1 MNLRLRLIVAFFV
14 LSVVPLGAVTFYTY
28 ASNAAA
34 LREAAGHEAESL
46 AGDLTQRMQLVTT
59 EISERVEHVM
69 NVQREADGGTA
80 EPAAKTVV
88 AVAPAKPSPRPK
100 PKPTSTPSDA
110 ASAAT
115 ASAQDTVA
123 QALGDVAMLLN
134 NIEVRG
140 MRPPGGG
147 RGPLPPGV
155 PAEARGGSGG
165 PGGPPGFD
173 RGFRGDRNRRADAAG
188 APPAPLPP
196 VSPSAPSATPA
207 PAAVPSPA
215 APPRTPVPPT
225 VAPPAITDA
234 APGPPPDLSPASPP
248 GRTGRRL
255 DRNPER
261 GAAPRTRIPAGG
273 IVDHP
278 PEAVGRA
285 NGVPPGPPPPP
296 GGEGAEKGRIL
307 FDMMPIRREMMEQ
320 LVGSTED
327 WQKLSPEERQKVIG
341 EVNQRML
348 GIVQGIQLGAAEL
361 QKKVSEAQRVA
372 DEKARAAEMAAA
384 SQRTAA
390 IRNRP
395 AGEAAKAARAA
406 TSASVTSAISE
417 STTVGTSGPM
427 RRKIALSGNRL
438 DVTMERD
445 GTVVREANAEVNLPN
460 LLATVFTTTRRARGE
475 VPFAFSK
482 DGRLFTPTDEDRK
495 KIESLGAVVKADA
508 PSGTTV
514 LPDWIVV
521 TTSDPAGSGLKFG
534 IARPVGES
542 LNELRRA
549 GARNAGLGLA
559 CIGLA
564 LIGIVPLSS
573 HLTRNLSKLN
583 DGVHRIAEGDYSARV
598 QVGSNDEIGRLA
610 RAFNQMA
617 EDVERNQHA
626 VVEQERIRR
635 ELELGR
641 QIQHDMLPHGPLRLG
656 LTEIKGVSVPA
667 REVGGDFFN
676 YFALSDGEL
685 ALLVGDVSGK
695 GVGAALLMA
704 NIQASLRTR
713 LALGQNL
720 AAIAREIDLDIEGNT
735 PGPVY
740 ATLFVGMLNP
750 GTRLLRYVNAGHNP
764 QFVLRRD
771 GRLEEMSSSGLPVG
785 LLAGHGYTET
795 RVELEAGDLLFF
807 YTDGCVEAENE
818 KGEMFG
824 AERLEALLRTSAGAE
839 DLLARVESA
848 VKSFRGT
855 AEPFDDATMMV
866 VRVG

>member
-34 LREAAGHEAESL
+34 LREAAGHEAQSL
-46 AGDLTQRMQLVTT
+46 AGDLTQRMQLVTAQ
-59 EISERVEHVM
+59 ISDRVEHLM
-69 NVQREADGGTA
+69 EVQHEADARTTA
-80 EPAAKTVV
+80 PVPRVA
-88 AVAPAKPSPRPK
+88 AVAPIKSATRPKAVSPPPPSAVASIPRP
-100 PKPTSTPSDA
+100 
-110 ASAAT
+110 
-115 ASAQDTVA
+115 AQDSVA
-123 QALGDVAMLLN
+123 QALGEVAMILN

-155 PAEARGGSGG
+155 PADGGPGG

-173 RGFRGDRNRRADAAG
+173 RGSRGDRNRRGDAVG
-188 APPAPLPP
+188 APPAPLSP
-196 VSPSAPSATPA
+196 VPPSAPSATPA

-215 APPRTPVPPT
+215 APPKAPVPPA
-225 VAPPAITDA
+225 VAPPATTDA
-234 APGPPPDLSPASPP
+234 APGVPPEPSAGTPPDR
-248 GRTGRRL
+248 RTGRRF
-255 DRNPER
+255 DRDPDR
-261 GAAPRTRIPAGG
+261 GAPQGSRVFAGG
-273 IVDHP
+273 PGGSP
-278 PEAVGRA
+278 PDAAGHA
-285 NGVPPGPPPPP
+285 GGPPPPP
-296 GGEGAEKGRIL
+296 AADGKDKDRIL
-307 FDMMPIRREMMEQ
+307 FDMMPIRREIIQQ
-320 LVGSTED
+320 LVGSSED

-341 EVNQRML
+341 EVNQRTL
-348 GIVQGIQLGAAEL
+348 GIVQGIQMGAAEL
-361 QKKVSEAQRVA
+361 QKKVSEAQRLA
-372 DEKARAAEMAAA
+372 DEKARAAEAAAA
-384 SQRTAA
+384 SQKAAALRNRAAAEAASVPPAASGTAA
-390 IRNRP
+390 RSDAP
-395 AGEAAKAARAA
+395 
-406 TSASVTSAISE
+406 
-417 STTVGTSGPM
+417 TVGTSGPT
-427 RRKIALSGNRL
+427 RRKTALSGNRL
-438 DVTMERD
+438 DVTVERN

-482 DGRLFTPTDEDRK
+482 DGRLYTPTDEDRH

-542 LNELRRA
+542 LNQLRRA

-713 LALGQNL
+713 LALGQDL

-771 GRLEEMSSSGLPVG
+771 GSLEEMSSSGLPVG

-824 AERLEALLRTSAGAE
+824 PERLEALLRTSAGAE